1 MFVYRDK
8 AEVTSSID
16 DLKKAIAE
24 KKAAKA
30 APAREAAEK
39 HEAAYL
45 AALLSAL
52 DTYDEGELVTVD
64 VPRVGKCLLRFAGR
78 PDHAQFTKQI
88 HEKIEVAPCL
98 TFAVKCAVFP
108 SPIEF
113 KALLEAKNPEGF
125 VTCALAVKNAMAGQV
140 IEEGKE

>member
-1 MFVYRDK
+1 MQ
-8 AEVTSSID
+8 SID
-16 DLKKAIAE
+16 EIKKAIEA

-45 AALLSAL
+45 AAYLTAL

-78 PDHAQFTKQI
+78 PDHAQFTKAI

-108 SPIEF
+108 APLDF
-113 KALLEAKNPEGF
+113 KTLLEAKNPEGF
-125 VTCALAVKNAMAGQV
+125 VDCALAVKNAMKSRV